1 MTKPMLAWGLVFLA
15 ALAASLAIRAGGMA
29 GSAGPAVLEAQ
40 RFVLKDADGKVRAEL
55 STARDNEPK
64 LWLFDADGRRRLEV
78 SMLNNGSAGVW
89 LFDDRERIR
98 AGMSFVEGEPALHLR
113 DKEGRDRAKLT
124 LVMGEPSLFLWGQD
138 GQALWSAPGISR
150 R

>member
-15 ALAASLAIRAGGMA
+15 GLSVSLAMRDGGAAGV
-29 GSAGPAVLEAQ
+29 AVLEAQ
-40 RFVLKDADGKVRAEL
+40 RFVLKDVDGNVRAEF

-64 LWLFDADGRRRLEV
+64 LWLYGPDGRRRIEL
-78 SMLNNGSAGVW
+78 SMLSNGSAGVW

-98 AGMSFVEGEPALHLR
+98 AGMSFVDGEPSLHLR
-113 DKEGRDRAKLT
+113 DKEGRDRAKLS

-138 GQALWSAPGISR
+138 GHALWSAPAISKR
-150 R
+150 